1 MYVNCVNEQK
11 RHDECE
17 DLSICAVDTPEIQ
30 SSIKA
35 SFPAAFLRF
44 GPFSEM
50 ESSLKKGTCNVL
62 VSDTYRIYGSTL
74 QDDYSNGTYIM
85 SDNYI
90 SRNLLSSVVRGDEQQ
105 WFDIVEGSRTVAHR
119 AAQVGISK
127 GACPMNSTDSE
138 ISFYNVPLCV
148 GNIREMFPMVQ
159 YVVSFGQNA
168 KLTSVDAPN
177 FASLEC
183 DDCKEVLEHSRP
195 KQIKE
200 RGVFNCAVFMDPR
213 YNLTMT
219 SLPTLVS
226 TKFCE
231 ILSVAIFQ
239 GDTDA
244 VNITYIDS
252 MDKSAFPRE
261 FDAIAG
267 VDYEE
272 KYALNFDIMDF
283 LGKMLPSLPYY
294 YHDKFLYNGTL
305 YDGMGS
311 ALAIVFDK
319 EDRALDAIAI
329 AVITAVVY
337 AQRQGITR
345 ATYDKMPLIHLLG
358 DSLTFMLRDVVSYA
372 GNYDDIINEALA
384 LSDGA
389 VDRGWNSVISSS
401 APAAQVPIF
410 YCDFTGSCGDQC
422 VWSKEFTIFFC

>member
-1 MYVNCVNEQK
+1 M
-11 RHDECE
+11 
-17 DLSICAVDTPEIQ
+17 DTPEIQ

-35 SFPAAFLRF
+35 SFPAAFIKF
-44 GPFSEM
+44 GLFSEM
-50 ESSLKKGTCNVL
+50 ESSLKAGTCNVL

-74 QDDYSNGTYIM
+74 QDDYSDGKYIM

-90 SRNLLSSVVRGDEQQ
+90 SRNLLSSVVRIDDHQ
-105 WFDIVEGSRTVAHR
+105 WFDVVEGSRVAHHR
-119 AAQVGISK
+119 AVQVGMSK
-127 GACPMNSTDSE
+127 GACPMKSTGSE
-138 ISFYNVPLCV
+138 ISFDNVPLCV
-148 GNIREMFPMVQ
+148 GNIREIVSAQ
-159 YVVSFGQNA
+159 YTVSFGPNV
-168 KLTSVDAPN
+168 KLPLIDAPN

-183 DDCKEVLEHSRP
+183 DDCKENLDHSRP

-200 RGVFNCAVFMDPR
+200 RGVFNCAVVMDPL

-231 ILSVAIFQ
+231 IMSVAIFQ

-244 VNITYIDS
+244 VNITYIDKI
-252 MDKSAFPRE
+252 DKSAFPRE
-261 FDAIAG
+261 FDAVAG
-267 VDYEE
+267 VVYEE
-272 KYALNFDIMDF
+272 RYEFNNNNIDF
-283 LGKMLPSLPYY
+283 LGTMLPSITYY
-294 YHDKFLYNGTL
+294 FHDKFLYDGTL
-305 YDGMGS
+305 YDGTGGGLLI
-311 ALAIVFDK
+311 AFDK

-345 ATYDKMPLIHLLG
+345 ATYDEMPLIHLLG

-389 VDRGWNSVISSS
+389 VDRGWNSVISNSG
-401 APAAQVPIF
+401 PAAQVPVF
-410 YCDFTGSCGDQC
+410 YCDFSGSCGDQC
-422 VWSKEFTIFFC
+422 VWSEELYIFFC